1 MPSSSSNSSEPMS
14 DIVNRCRANSNLC
27 KASYL
32 LLGKHGSL
40 SVCGRLLFVLPKRL
54 CEVNLKVKFRPYT
67 LSTQFASVMS
77 TWISV
82 EPRTACMR
90 NIWDNQTWELEWKT
104 APLAKVQLCKLLL
117 CDEPF
122 VRKVKYK
129 LAARE
134 VKSRFGATLERSAHD
149 CETRL

>member
-82 EPRTACMR
+82 EPRTAQYLR
-90 NIWDNQTWELEWKT
+90 QSNL
-104 APLAKVQLCKLLL
+104 
-117 CDEPF
+117 
-122 VRKVKYK
+122 
-129 LAARE
+129 
-134 VKSRFGATLERSAHD
+134 GAGMKNCSTGQSAVV
-149 CETRL
+149 